1 MISKQKGINAYQRQQ
16 KSGVEV
22 AKPEQLVATLFDK
35 LMETLARARHFMDV
49 KDFANKADRINLAMD
64 ILQVL
69 EQSLDHEKGG
79 ELAGN
84 LQALYQ
90 YCVRRLTE
98 ANASNDLAA
107 IDEVSGLMGEIQEGW
122 QSILAG
128 VAGKINTVA
137 STE

>member
-22 AKPEQLVATLFDK
+22 AKPEQLVAMLFDK
-35 LMETLARARHFMDV
+35 LMETLARVRHFMGV

-128 VAGKINTVA
+128 VAGKNNTVA

>member
-35 LMETLARARHFMDV
+35 LMETLARVRHFMDV
-49 KDFANKADRINLAMD
+49 KDFANKSDRINLAMD

-128 VAGKINTVA
+128 VAGKNNTVA

>member
-98 ANASNDLAA
+98 ANASNDQAA

-128 VAGKINTVA
+128 VAGKNNTVA

>member
-35 LMETLARARHFMDV
+35 LMETLARVRHFMDV

-98 ANASNDLAA
+98 ANASNDQAA

-128 VAGKINTVA
+128 VAGKNNTVA

>member
-1 MISKQKGINAYQRQQ
+1 MFSKQGGINAYQRQQ
-16 KSGVEV
+16 KSSVET

-35 LMETLARARHFMDV
+35 LMGTLARARHFMDV
-49 KDFANKADRINLAMD
+49 KDFANKADRINLAME

-90 YCVRRLTE
+90 YCFKRLTE

-107 IDEVSGLMGEIQEGW
+107 IDEVSGLMGEIQAGW

-128 VAGKINTVA
+128 VAGNINTVA
-137 STE
+137 RAE